1 MARRQKR
8 RRRGS
13 APVALRIVYR
23 NRVKTLEKAI
33 LSLLPCPPSSP
44 AECSCRGRR
53 CLGCDS
59 SSFLLRKE
67 DPIEYRFLLTRSFCV
82 VSCEAPAPPKV
93 FYDDTPVS
101 FESLCCTVRKSLCT
115 STSSLYN
122 PSWDWLLSRIGSQL
136 LLFLLR
142 FSSIFISLQRGSYY
156 QITGHQMDKLIK
168 KSKSMKNTSLSRSQ
182 QPELPEV
189 TQDMAYTKNRL
200 KRKRCEINQSSY
212 ARDDMLDPDTS
223 SISTYGKEN
232 LLQLGSDIGPN
243 CSDNPNNSSG
253 LCSIMKSRKHRRL
266 FSWQRGKKAKVLEQH
281 ITSPTEKLYPSP
293 RSTTSNQ
300 FKGQSDIVLPKLS
313 MQLQHLNN
321 FSQVEAYDNQI
332 TQSDFPRDFGYPK
345 QDLNLQN
352 LIPSMCFYCLMIKS
366 SQKVEARD
374 QIKRSYIFYNSSSTY
389 SVFPK
394 AHILNQLKPNNSGA
408 ITLMK
413 HIFGFPNGC
422 KNFVTCLDSG
432 YGCALKS
439 QCLYHSLLH
448 SLKSLIRNA
457 QRCQRN
463 RLLFKHCL
471 QIFKEHTRDDNNS
484 NSQKKGWSGPQ
495 QVSFIQMFGEAQ
507 YSDVELIG
515 YYSKH
520 HQVVSFIW
528 AVCRSIVPVSL
539 LGNSSCWRAL
549 QKNISKFV
557 ESHRYETFHLKQC
570 VDRVK
575 ISSYPFLSKVLSSQC
590 FCSGNSTSDSS
601 ECERI
606 TDRESNN
613 SKGMAVG
620 NLFLSWIRWFFSEI
634 IVPVIAA
641 NFYVTER
648 ESRKYELFYYPMP
661 VWKKLIGQTITS
673 LVGEKFELADE
684 AFIKRIIGKRSFG
697 FSKARFVPKSKCL
710 RTLANLK
717 SSSKVKHSR
726 HPKFLLNAIKQTAA
740 TQQKNRFCH
749 ETEIQYNSVNS
760 VLKDALSIL
769 REVMAEN
776 PEKLGCSVFNYNDV
790 YRKICHF
797 LTEVKLRSQKTPQIY
812 VVVVD
817 VLKAFDSIDQEKLLS
832 ILENIIGSNEYVMRK
847 HAKIC
852 YQKKSLRVLYKNI
865 PYGSSCTSVVDPSA
879 QISSYS
885 NILVDQGKSEH
896 IQRKEILHLLQ
907 EHLKHNILQIER
919 KFYLQKVGISQGSVL
934 SPLLCSCYYG
944 DMENKV
950 LLPYLEMNNQCLV
963 ATSSKQTSNATDGEL
978 ATNSVSY
985 HVHKDILDLGDSNLF
1000 DSNEHRATKANGLA
1014 FDSKDLKS
1022 GENLL
1027 IRFIDDFLFL
1037 STSKDQAQK
1046 FFNRMRRGFHA
1057 YNCSL
1062 NKKKLGTNLDMMQSD
1077 HLIKKIYVGEDGIP
1091 FVTWSGL
1098 LLNCHTL
1105 EIQADYTRYLDTNMR
1120 STMNVKAH
1128 TKLSY
1133 HLKAKLFHFAQ
1144 TRCHPI
1150 FYDSNINSPSIVG
1163 LNVYQAF
1170 LLCAMKFHCYMNCI
1184 KIVIK
1189 LNPSYLLKI
1198 ILNSFCRMYKQ
1209 IRKLMCRM
1217 LHSFNIRA
1225 SFVLEKKD
1233 VIWLGLAAFTWILQK
1248 KHSQHKKLLSL
1259 LRSRMETY
1267 GRVED
1272 MSSHLRYAVDESH
1285 SSCFSKIK
1293 F

>member
-1 MARRQKR
+1 
-8 RRRGS
+8 
-13 APVALRIVYR
+13 
-23 NRVKTLEKAI
+23 
-33 LSLLPCPPSSP
+33 
-44 AECSCRGRR
+44 
-53 CLGCDS
+53 
-59 SSFLLRKE
+59 
-67 DPIEYRFLLTRSFCV
+67 
-82 VSCEAPAPPKV
+82 
-93 FYDDTPVS
+93 
-101 FESLCCTVRKSLCT
+101 
-115 STSSLYN
+115 
-122 PSWDWLLSRIGSQL
+122 
-136 LLFLLR
+136 
-142 FSSIFISLQRGSYY
+142 
-156 QITGHQMDKLIK
+156 
-168 KSKSMKNTSLSRSQ
+168 
-182 QPELPEV
+182 
-189 TQDMAYTKNRL
+189 
-200 KRKRCEINQSSY
+200 
-212 ARDDMLDPDTS
+212 
-223 SISTYGKEN
+223 
-232 LLQLGSDIGPN
+232 
-243 CSDNPNNSSG
+243 
-253 LCSIMKSRKHRRL
+253 
-266 FSWQRGKKAKVLEQH
+266 
-281 ITSPTEKLYPSP
+281 
-293 RSTTSNQ
+293 
-300 FKGQSDIVLPKLS
+300 
-313 MQLQHLNN
+313 
-321 FSQVEAYDNQI
+321 
-332 TQSDFPRDFGYPK
+332 
-345 QDLNLQN
+345 
-352 LIPSMCFYCLMIKS
+352 
-366 SQKVEARD
+366 
-374 QIKRSYIFYNSSSTY
+374 
-389 SVFPK
+389 
-394 AHILNQLKPNNSGA
+394 
-408 ITLMK
+408 
-413 HIFGFPNGC
+413 
-422 KNFVTCLDSG
+422 
-432 YGCALKS
+432 
-439 QCLYHSLLH
+439 
-448 SLKSLIRNA
+448 
-457 QRCQRN
+457 
-463 RLLFKHCL
+463 
-471 QIFKEHTRDDNNS
+471 
-484 NSQKKGWSGPQ
+484 
-495 QVSFIQMFGEAQ
+495 MFGEAQ

-797 LTEVKLRSQKTPQIY
+797 LTEVKLRSQKTLQIY

-885 NILVDQGKSEH
+885 NILVDQ
-896 IQRKEILHLLQ
+896 
-907 EHLKHNILQIER
+907 
-919 KFYLQKVGISQGSVL
+919 KVGISQGSVL

-963 ATSSKQTSNATDGEL
+963 ATSSKQTSNDTDGEL
-978 ATNSVSY
+978 ATNSLSY

-1105 EIQADYTRYLDTNMR
+1105 EIQADYT
-1120 STMNVKAH
+1120 S
-1128 TKLSY
+1128 
-1133 HLKAKLFHFAQ
+1133 
-1144 TRCHPI
+1144 
-1150 FYDSNINSPSIVG
+1150 
-1163 LNVYQAF
+1163 
-1170 LLCAMKFHCYMNCI
+1170 
-1184 KIVIK
+1184 
-1189 LNPSYLLKI
+1189 
-1198 ILNSFCRMYKQ
+1198 RMYKQ

-1233 VIWLGLAAFTWILQK
+1233 VIWLGLTAFTWILQK

-1285 SSCFSKIK
+1285 SSCFAKIK